1 MRQREGRVTD
11 PREEEYR
18 GYAICVELDERRPNC
33 WGWSYL
39 IDGRLLSISR
49 IALCPGIEEALK
61 EGMADAQSKVD
72 DLEARAVD
80 IRSHTTGRLSISK

>member
-1 MRQREGRVTD
+1 M
-11 PREEEYR
+11 
-18 GYAICVELDERRPNC
+18 
-33 WGWSYL
+33 

-61 EGMADAQSKVD
+61 EGLADAQSKVD